1 MNPVENRAQLTT
13 RLLLPLVAA
22 LALLSGC
29 ADRDTEL
36 QQTHAYMDSLR
47 LYLGDLR
54 LMDYDL
60 RQIVEGDTV
69 SADLIIPV
77 IAETLRPK
85 VEDLRRRADVLRPTP
100 QTLAAHTLLL
110 DYLDAR
116 LQAYDAALQ
125 GQAEARPE
133 LFEMFAHKQMEA
145 QDIGNDLEDEAQR
158 LRTQIPDYR

>member
-1 MNPVENRAQLTT
+1 MNRAEHPARLTS
-13 RLLLPLVAA
+13 RLLFPLVAA

-29 ADRDTEL
+29 GDRDTEL

-85 VEDLRRRADVLRPTP
+85 VENLRRRADGLQPTP
-100 QTLAAHTLLL
+100 QVLAAHALLL
-110 DYLDAR
+110 DYLDVR

-125 GQAEARPE
+125 GQAEARTE

-158 LRTQIPDYR
+158 LRTQIADYR